1 MQRIAVPA
9 VAIIASLSLVARWR
23 PMTAITAPDQG
34 NPNLTADR
42 NWVPLANTANDPS
55 DPGVT
60 PRSARWPPHDLS
72 DGERAGRMNRGG
84 SVISSS
90 TTRSRLI
97 AEPSS
102 RAAAAEAL
110 D

>member
-1 MQRIAVPA
+1 MKRIAVPA
-9 VAIIASLSLVARWR
+9 VAVIASLSLVARWR
-23 PMTAITAPDQG
+23 PITAVTAPDQG
-34 NPNLTADR
+34 NPDTTAER
-42 NWVPLANTANDPS
+42 NWVPLPNTANGLS
-55 DPGVT
+55 YLGVT
-60 PRSARWPPHDLS
+60 PRSARRARHDLS

-97 AEPSS
+97 AEPSP